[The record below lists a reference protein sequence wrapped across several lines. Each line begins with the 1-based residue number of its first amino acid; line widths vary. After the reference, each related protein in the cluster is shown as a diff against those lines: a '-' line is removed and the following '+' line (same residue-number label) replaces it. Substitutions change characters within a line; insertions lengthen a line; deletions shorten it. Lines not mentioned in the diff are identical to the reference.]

1 MAERFKERVDDV
13 KCDLLDAFKTLVFC
27 DNSGTGAEMEKK
39 RVLTL
44 LSSQI
49 LQSLVKQATSKNLK
63 VKIGVMSGLSALA
76 NTLQENMDQHFDF
89 LLPVIQATV
98 EDQTNFEPLLDS
110 LRILKSLFK
119 HATSKKFLVQTQQI

>member
-13 KCDLLDAFKTLVFC
+13 KCDLLDAFKTLVFS
-27 DNSGTGAEMEKK
+27 DNSGTGAEMDKK

-44 LSSQI
+44 LSGQI
-49 LQSLVKQATSKNLK
+49 LQKLVKQATSKNLK

-76 NTLQENMDQHFDF
+76 NTLQENMDQHFES

-98 EDQTNFEPLLDS
+98 ED
-110 LRILKSLFK
+110 
-119 HATSKKFLVQTQQI
+119 